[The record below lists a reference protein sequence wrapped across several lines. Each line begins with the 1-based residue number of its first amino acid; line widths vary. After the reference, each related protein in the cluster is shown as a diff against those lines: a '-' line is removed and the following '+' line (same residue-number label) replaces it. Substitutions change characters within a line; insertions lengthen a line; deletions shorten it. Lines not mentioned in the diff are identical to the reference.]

1 MSCHQEF
8 GVTAWQ
14 SKERSKKFP
23 HGTHRPMDG
32 SLNVVGSDAT
42 TPRHLDAAESGRLER
57 SHSQGHSRPKQ
68 AIHGVS
74 ALPPLATELRTTPEV
89 RFVPSADIST
99 CNAWETEGQTRS
111 NTPGKSP

>member
-1 MSCHQEF
+1 
-8 GVTAWQ
+8 
-14 SKERSKKFP
+14 
-23 HGTHRPMDG
+23 MDG

-89 RFVPSADIST
+89 RFVPILLHKSFCGMGLKFSE
-99 CNAWETEGQTRS
+99 AWARRLNNDVGDHVATRTPSGQ
-111 NTPGKSP
+111 

>member
-1 MSCHQEF
+1 
-8 GVTAWQ
+8 
-14 SKERSKKFP
+14 
-23 HGTHRPMDG
+23 MDG

-57 SHSQGHSRPKQ
+57 SHSQGHSRPKR

-89 RFVPSADIST
+89 RFVTKNEPAL
-99 CNAWETEGQTRS
+99 AGGAGGAVGRLRLPQ
-111 NTPGKSP
+111 